1 MNELSKSQLEQVVS
15 RLNHGV
21 ECEMKNINGKMVVNK
36 TKRQLLFK
44 DVDLSNEQIRQI
56 LMENPSAKLEFKLEN
71 GKVVVVLVH
80 RKQIV

>member
-1 MNELSKSQLEQVVS
+1 MNELSKNQLEQVVS

-21 ECEMKNINGKMVVNK
+21 ECEIKNINGKMVVNK